1 MKFKQSTLSNIL
13 LLFKVLL
20 LSLSIP
26 LWPTAATAQIMVQ
39 EPATEADAPR
49 EAATAAEAVDQQ
61 SERIVSF
68 HTDIRIDTTGMM
80 YLTEKIQV
88 YATGN
93 QIKRGLVRRIPIYR
107 KDIFGDRKAADF
119 KITGIF
125 KDGKK
130 EDYKTKNDGSVRS
143 IYIGNEDVIL
153 NPGLYTY
160 EISYETKG
168 QIGFFKDYDEIY
180 WNVTGSEWDFN
191 IEQASATVVFPEGA
205 SPGNTACY
213 TGAKG
218 STGKDCE
225 FSVHTD
231 RSVTFRTKD
240 ELPSGTGFTIA
251 AAFTKGIIHRPSNF
265 ELFYQDYLK
274 ITLSLLL
281 LIGLGTYYYVT
292 WSRYGRDPKQ
302 PVIIPTFNIPNN
314 WSPALLR
321 YFYKKTIDDKSFAIS
336 IINMAVKKVV
346 KIRKGLGKKE
356 DYAVE
361 KSTAAASLLSNEE
374 DAIYNRFLGKK
385 DRIYINKANGSTIN
399 LAKKEHRDRLKPQ
412 LELKDFF
419 VSHKQ
424 HLIKAA
430 GMTAG
435 VFVIFMIFVE
445 TGTPLMMLFFSPFIV
460 IGGGCFV
467 MGIKNFRKSIAAGIF
482 LMIWGAGFG
491 GIPLGMLIANL
502 SHLPIVS
509 LVFVV
514 TSTIMFSLYVF
525 LIKAPTL
532 AGTELISKIKGF
544 RMYLETAEEHRLNL
558 LNPPEHTPALFEKFL
573 PYALALDVENA
584 WGAKFEELLNDADY
598 SPDWYEGD
606 RFNHRN
612 ISRGFVVPFSSA
624 VSDSRPD
631 TGSSSGSSGSSSWSS
646 GSSGG
651 GSSGGGGGGGG
662 GGGW

>member
-1 MKFKQSTLSNIL
+1 MKINHLTLYKL
-13 LLFKVLL
+13 LIFW
-20 LSLSIP
+20 IITA
-26 LWPTAATAQIMVQ
+26 LWPS
-39 EPATEADAPR
+39 
-49 EAATAAEAVDQQ
+49 ATAAQEIMLTEPKTEAVEENSPKEEAQEVQ
-61 SERIVSF
+61 YERILSF
-68 HTDIRIDTTGMM
+68 HTDIRIDTSGMM
-80 YLTEKIQV
+80 HLTEKIQV
-88 YATGN
+88 YANGN

-107 KDIFGDRKAADF
+107 KDIFGDRKPADF
-119 KITGIF
+119 KITGIL

-130 EDYKTKNDGSVRS
+130 ENYKTKNDGSVRS
-143 IYIGNEDVIL
+143 IYIGDEDVIL
-153 NPGLYTY
+153 SPGLYTY

-168 QIGFFKDYDEIY
+168 QIGFFKNYDEIY
-180 WNVTGSEWDFN
+180 WNVTGSDWDFN
-191 IEQASATVVFPEGA
+191 IEQASATITFPQGA
-205 SPGNTACY
+205 SPGQTACY

-225 FSVHTD
+225 FSVNADQTL
-231 RSVTFRTKD
+231 TFKTKD
-240 ELPSGTGFTIA
+240 YLPSGTGFTIA

-281 LIGLGTYYYVT
+281 LIGLGTYYYIT

-302 PVIIPTFNIPNN
+302 PVTIPTFNIPNN

-336 IINMAVKKVV
+336 VINMAVKKVV
-346 KIRKGLGKKE
+346 KIRKGIGKKE

-361 KSTAAASLLSNEE
+361 KSTAATGLLSKEE
-374 DAIYNRFLGKK
+374 EAIYTRFLGKK
-385 DRIYINKANGSTIN
+385 DRIYINKANGPTIN
-399 LAKKEHRDRLKPQ
+399 AAKNAHRDRLKPQ
-412 LELKDFF
+412 LDLKDFF
-419 VSHKQ
+419 VSHRN
-424 HLIKAA
+424 HLIKSA

-460 IGGGCFV
+460 IGGVCFV
-467 MGIKNFRKSIAAGIF
+467 MGIKNIRKSIAAGIF

-491 GIPLGMLIANL
+491 GIPLGMLILNL

-509 LVFVV
+509 LVFVMS
-514 TSTIMFSLYVF
+514 STVMFCLYVF
-525 LIKAPTL
+525 LIKAPTV

-558 LNPPEHTPALFEKFL
+558 LNPPEHTPELFEKFL

-598 SPDWYEGD
+598 SPDWYDGD
-606 RFNHRN
+606 RFNHKN
-612 ISRGFVVPFSSA
+612 ISRGFIVPFSSA
-624 VSDSRPD
+624 VSDSKPD